1 MITRLRK
8 WWRDSTK
15 PTDDTEVLDELAE
28 MERGAEEVL
37 AQSNET
43 RQVLKESGMKARQ
56 ADTRIKGYQERINKE
71 YARRLSVMRGDRGSP
86 R

>member
-1 MITRLRK
+1 VITRLRK

-15 PTDDTEVLDELAE
+15 PTEQTGELDELAE

>member
-1 MITRLRK
+1 M
-8 WWRDSTK
+8 
-15 PTDDTEVLDELAE
+15 DELAE